1 MRRKILVANRGEIAV
16 RLMRGIREAGHAP
29 VAVYTA
35 VDRESLHLVLAA
47 EAIAVESYLDPQ
59 ALIVAATATG
69 CDGVHPGYGFL
80 SENAGFAAACRA
92 AGLIFIG
99 PSAEAIAALGSK
111 TAARKIAV
119 HAGAPVVPGTGGVVS
134 SAAEARSIAAEIGY
148 PLLIKAAAGGGG
160 KGMRLVETEKELDSA
175 LRDAASE
182 AERSFRS
189 GEVYIE
195 KALLQPRHIEI
206 QVFGDHHGNLIH
218 MGERECSIQRRHQ
231 KVVEECP
238 SPLVAVRPG
247 MREKMGEAA
256 VQVARAAGY
265 TNAGTAEFLVDSEEN
280 YYFLEMNTRLQVE
293 HPVTELVTGFD
304 LVAMQIET
312 AFGAELGVRQQ
323 DVTWRGAAIECR
335 LYAEDPANNYFP
347 APGRITRLLMPSG
360 PGVRLDSGVYEGWT
374 VPLEYDPLLAKLA
387 VWAESRERAIARLER
402 ALSETEILGIENNVE
417 FFRQI
422 AADPEFRSGNLDTG
436 FLSRFEYVSKPQL
449 TQEEFDAAIA
459 VLGQPSGEGRVSE
472 NNFCPRASRWAAA
485 GRGSQLR

>member
-1 MRRKILVANRGEIAV
+1 VQTPLLEWLFMRRKILVANRGEIAV

-195 KALLQPRHIEI
+195 KALLQPRHI
-206 QVFGDHHGNLIH
+206 
-218 MGERECSIQRRHQ
+218 
-231 KVVEECP
+231 
-238 SPLVAVRPG
+238 
-247 MREKMGEAA
+247 
-256 VQVARAAGY
+256 
-265 TNAGTAEFLVDSEEN
+265 
-280 YYFLEMNTRLQVE
+280 
-293 HPVTELVTGFD
+293 
-304 LVAMQIET
+304 
-312 AFGAELGVRQQ
+312 
-323 DVTWRGAAIECR
+323 
-335 LYAEDPANNYFP
+335 
-347 APGRITRLLMPSG
+347 
-360 PGVRLDSGVYEGWT
+360 
-374 VPLEYDPLLAKLA
+374 
-387 VWAESRERAIARLER
+387 
-402 ALSETEILGIENNVE
+402 
-417 FFRQI
+417 
-422 AADPEFRSGNLDTG
+422 
-436 FLSRFEYVSKPQL
+436 
-449 TQEEFDAAIA
+449 
-459 VLGQPSGEGRVSE
+459 
-472 NNFCPRASRWAAA
+472 
-485 GRGSQLR
+485 